1 MSREHLPCVFLSQT
15 KIVKKNARKTTPIGR
30 KNNLN
35 EKKKWQVAPPIVRRL
50 SQGVGASVQERV
62 VGLLAGIRNTVLQGG
77 SVARLGSSLGAA
89 GYSCRPDDTSVGGA
103 GRELPVPLCIDT
115 TWAPPPPS
123 LVPLPPGRTRRPAPP
138 SSNTHPPAKPNSTFS
153 SPSVNLGRAH
163 SCFSRPIRFSSNWC
177 PTYAVVSFKFPLVHT
192 TSSLCFL
199 LKGF

>member
-123 LVPLPPGRTRRPAPP
+123 LVPLPLGRTRRPAPP
-138 SSNTHPPAKPNSTFS
+138 SSNTHLPQSQIPLSPVPRLTWEERTQLLSAYSFQLELVPNICGCLLQIPFG
-153 SPSVNLGRAH
+153 P
-163 SCFSRPIRFSSNWC
+163 
-177 PTYAVVSFKFPLVHT
+177 YYQQ
-192 TSSLCFL
+192 SLL
-199 LKGF
+199 SA

>member
-1 MSREHLPCVFLSQT
+1 M
-15 KIVKKNARKTTPIGR
+15 
-30 KNNLN
+30 
-35 EKKKWQVAPPIVRRL
+35 
-50 SQGVGASVQERV
+50 
-62 VGLLAGIRNTVLQGG
+62 GLLAGIRNTVLQGG

-123 LVPLPPGRTRRPAPP
+123 LVPLPLGRTRRPAPP

-163 SCFSRPIRFSSNWC
+163 ACFSRPIRFSSNWC

>member
-1 MSREHLPCVFLSQT
+1 M
-15 KIVKKNARKTTPIGR
+15 
-30 KNNLN
+30 
-35 EKKKWQVAPPIVRRL
+35 
-50 SQGVGASVQERV
+50 
-62 VGLLAGIRNTVLQGG
+62 GLLAGIRNTVLQGG

-138 SSNTHPPAKPNSTFS
+138 SNNTHPPAKPNSTFS

-163 SCFSRPIRFSSNWC
+163 AYFSRPVRFSSNWC